1 MHYVVSCFLSQFL
14 HILLTIFFSQFS
26 SCIHSFIYFS
36 CNYLI
41 SIHLLIILNN
51 TRDAETN
58 EKPKMK
64 IKIKNSHLPQNDGQ
78 ARARKEAMLNS
89 KLIFKLQACI
99 LPANQTQKPEISAT
113 EKMQN
118 NYTRKKHDTFLNS
131 LILFSSV
138 SSAKRTRSLT
148 HTMIKCFFLFVY
160 SSQFTQVLQQINKNT
175 QKKTK
180 VTTNNRQ
187 IVSSLFFVVNY
198 ALHLTKLPKI
208 IVKTKPRRYYSQSNN
223 LFLCWPHSFTRSLPL
238 NVSTTLLLLL
248 PVLTAKL

>member
-1 MHYVVSCFLSQFL
+1 M
-14 HILLTIFFSQFS
+14 
-26 SCIHSFIYFS
+26 
-36 CNYLI
+36 
-41 SIHLLIILNN
+41 
-51 TRDAETN
+51 
-58 EKPKMK
+58 
-64 IKIKNSHLPQNDGQ
+64 KIKNSHLPQNDGQ

-118 NYTRKKHDTFLNS
+118 NYTKKNDTFVNS

-138 SSAKRTRSLT
+138 SSAKRTHSLT
-148 HTMIKCFFLFVY
+148 YTMIKCFFLFVY

-175 QKKTK
+175 QKTK

-187 IVSSLFFVVNY
+187 IVSSLFFFVNY

-238 NVSTTLLLLL
+238 NVSTTLLLL